1 MPSCKRLYVS
11 AAILASCCF
20 SKVAHGQELM
30 FRSNAA
36 HTGVFSAPGVPEF
49 HKLKWK
55 FVTRLVIVSSPIVS
69 GGIGDSGDTAH
80 QFYPLQPSEAT
91 VRRAHHTT

>member
-1 MPSCKRLYVS
+1 
-11 AAILASCCF
+11 
-20 SKVAHGQELM
+20 M

-55 FVTRLVIVSSPIVS
+55 FRTKGVILSSPVVRGS
-69 GGIGDSGDTAH
+69 SFPPDEGILH
-80 QFYPLQPSEAT
+80 N
-91 VRRAHHTT
+91 